1 MRRKNQVRGQ
11 AWSSPIRVLPPLR
24 SLKELLSSR
33 NATGASPRMQRIFQP
48 LYIAIQAACF
58 LHPQSWLVLLEAQE
72 PRSSPPGVDIRDLEQ
87 TTGSWDQEE
96 LPDARPLLP
105 PLLLSKLKTEEDQK
119 DVDTL
124 SEQQTPLDQVPLHD
138 SATSILDP
146 LSAQS

>member
-1 MRRKNQVRGQ
+1 
-11 AWSSPIRVLPPLR
+11 
-24 SLKELLSSR
+24 
-33 NATGASPRMQRIFQP
+33 MQRIFQP